1 MVNFEDFS
9 VFRRIVLGNTGRTR
23 RRGSAAPPPQRP
35 GAGEAEPRK
44 RKPVNTAL
52 SHSHPSRS
60 LQGEREGRKPNRN
73 GATRYPPHDP
83 AHLKEG
89 REKWGKKRGLDFRGS
104 PHIRNR
110 RGRKHSESVNGQ
122 IEGLG
127 YLRSD
132 GTQEKTQSLCLQ
144 PNLDNTQQDLECL
157 PLS

>member
-23 RRGSAAPPPQRP
+23 RKGSAAPPPQRP
-35 GAGEAEPRK
+35 RAGEAESRK
-44 RKPVNTAL
+44 RKPVKTAL

-89 REKWGKKRGLDFRGS
+89 REKWGKKRGLDFQ
-104 PHIRNR
+104 
-110 RGRKHSESVNGQ
+110 GRPLICIKE
-122 IEGLG
+122 
-127 YLRSD
+127 RK
-132 GTQEKTQSLCLQ
+132 KTQRTRTRPMIRPRLLAF
-144 PNLDNTQQDLECL
+144 
-157 PLS
+157 